1 MFTVFH
7 VMYFAHERFIHVTY
21 IVMFIFPDFREVEL
35 FVAETIGAVV
45 FTLNV

>member
-1 MFTVFH
+1 
-7 VMYFAHERFIHVTY
+7 MYLDHDKLIPVAY
-21 IVMFIFPDFREVEL
+21 IVILIFPDFREVEL